1 MFLYNLKIFFLR
13 LIGYEKPLRV
23 ALLKLFSLKY
33 KTFRPHY
40 ETILLEASL
49 EAKKLGYNEITV
61 LELGVAGGNGI
72 LSLEKYSKNI
82 EKKLNLK
89 INIFGFDT
97 GDGLPDSNIREDVP
111 FIWKKGQFKINKEK
125 LEKKIKSKIYFGDIK
140 ETIENFVKTNPKN
153 ISAIFFDLDL
163 YSSSKSFLDK
173 IEIWGKFTTPR
184 VYCYFDD
191 LFHHNYISNFNGELL
206 AIKEFNKANNDFKI
220 GTHIDHVAD
229 FKFPLAKNLLY
240 TFHNFNHRDY
250 YKYIGTDD
258 SNLMSMDNKKITYN
272 FFKNN

>member
-1 MFLYNLKIFFLR
+1 M
-13 LIGYEKPLRV
+13 
-23 ALLKLFSLKY
+23 
-33 KTFRPHY
+33 
-40 ETILLEASL
+40 LEASL

-82 EKKLNLK
+82 EKKLKIK

-111 FIWKKGQFKINKEK
+111 FIWKKGQFKIDKEK

-140 ETIENFVKTNPKN
+140 ETLENFVKTNPKN

-173 IEIWGKFTTPR
+173 ILIDGQKKADDIASRKLKKMQEI
-184 VYCYFDD
+184 
-191 LFHHNYISNFNGELL
+191 
-206 AIKEFNKANNDFKI
+206 I
-220 GTHIDHVAD
+220 G
-229 FKFPLAKNLLY
+229 F
-240 TFHNFNHRDY
+240 
-250 YKYIGTDD
+250 
-258 SNLMSMDNKKITYN
+258 
-272 FFKNN
+272 